1 MKGKIFLG
9 HLAAAVAYFIFGF
22 NIVTCKNVVTGSA
35 VSPMDLF
42 CMRAVGAMA
51 LFWLLS
57 FFMPAERVEK
67 GDYFKIF
74 LASFFGL
81 FLTQIS
87 FLKAVTMTTP
97 FDTAVV
103 ASTAPIMTM
112 FISAIFL
119 KEPITWKKVLG
130 VLLSFVGVLLIIF
143 NSVHAETG
151 VQTKPLGV
159 LLMICNALCFALYLG
174 IFRPLIEKYSVVTFM
189 KWMFLFSALMSV
201 PFDLP
206 SLVSVDYGSI
216 SPFLLLN
223 IAFTVFFAT
232 FVSYFLIPYSQKCIR
247 PTLVSMYSYLQPIVA
262 ACLGIWL
269 GMDRLTFTKVVATC
283 LVFLGVVVVN
293 RSRQRSDSNSKS

>member
-1 MKGKIFLG
+1 MNGKVFWG

-22 NIVTCKNVVTGSA
+22 NIVTCKNVVVEGT

-51 LFWLLS
+51 LFWFVSL
-57 FFMPAERVEK
+57 FMPAEKVALA
-67 GDYFKIF
+67 DYPKIF

-87 FLKAVTMTTP
+87 FLKAVTVTTP
-97 FDTAVV
+97 LDTAVV

-112 FISAIFL
+112 FISAFFL
-119 KEPITWKKVLG
+119 KEPITWKKVSG

-143 NSVHAETG
+143 NSVYADTG
-151 VQTKPLGV
+151 VQTKPIGV

-174 IFRPLIEKYSVVTFM
+174 IFRPLIEKYSVITFM

-201 PFDLP
+201 PFDIR
-206 SLVSVDYGSI
+206 SLVAIDYTGLSVRI
-216 SPFLLLN
+216 LMN
-223 IAFTVFFAT
+223 IMFTVFFAT
-232 FVSYFLIPYSQKCIR
+232 FVSYFLIPYAQKRIR

-262 ACLGIWL
+262 ACLGVWL
-269 GMDRLTFTKVVATC
+269 GMDRLTFTKVAATC
-283 LVFLGVVVVN
+283 LVFVGVVVVN
-293 RSRQRSDSNSKS
+293 RSRQRSDGNVKN